1 MERELAFYDR
11 EDHPWRNPLLE
22 RTAIIGHTTT
32 NTCKVW
38 VRVRAEGKYKILYS
52 INKKDFDPLDLSTI
66 NTLPTNDTLKSSK
79 RPIKILKDKDFTG
92 VFNLKGLASD
102 TTYYYAVLKITENQP
117 EVEIGKDNILEF
129 RTKPDKTNEVVFGLF
144 SCHMPYKRNGD
155 LVNMH
160 MWDTFYE
167 ILNDYRAHF
176 VIGAGDQVYTD
187 GNKKVSIWNWLEKV
201 EDKLLEKSKDT
212 QHEIMMSWY
221 RDIYRGYWGHLPIR
235 KVFRKFPTYMIWDD
249 HEIMD
254 GWGSYTKKELAD
266 HLDTIWEW
274 QNTKKNIELANK
286 MRDAAEKVYEEY
298 QHSHNP
304 TTHKKD
310 DEPREFDYSHTCGFS
325 SFYTLDMRGH
335 RDYNRKTND
344 KVLGKE
350 QLGRFLKWLKAQEVS
365 DSKIVF
371 IISPVPVVHSS
382 SFIVNTADLY
392 LLGIADDFR
401 DEWEHESNWTERDK
415 MLDAVFKFSA
425 KTKKKVIFLSGDV
438 HLGASFKLTR
448 DSHKTAQV
456 YQLTSS
462 GITYAKAPTTLLKL
476 TVKEKGELGYVKKKK
491 RGRAKGKT
499 KATHKKTKYKLL
511 NLCDSNNFA
520 LVKSVLDGGDIKVFW
535 DLYGSTDEEGEI
547 VRLKRITI

>member
-1 MERELAFYDR
+1 MSQELAFYDR

-32 NTCKVW
+32 DTCKVW
-38 VRVRAEGKYKILYS
+38 VRVRGAGKYKIVCS
-52 INKKDFDPLDLSTI
+52 TDEKDISPLTPG
-66 NTLPTNDTLKSSK
+66 TVGTMKSSK
-79 RPIKILKDKDFTG
+79 LPLDISKDTDFTG
-92 VFNLKGLASD
+92 VFNLEDLRPD
-102 TTYYYAVLKITENQP
+102 TTYFYAVLNITDNP
-117 EVEIGKDNILEF
+117 PIIEIGKDNLLRF
-129 RTKPDKTNEVVFGLF
+129 RTKPDKANEVVFGLF
-144 SCHMPYKRNGD
+144 SCQMPYKKNGD

-160 MWDTFYE
+160 MWESFYE
-167 ILNDYRAHF
+167 ILNDNKAHF

-187 GNKKVSIWNWLEKV
+187 GNKRVSIWNWLEKV
-201 EDKLLEKSKDT
+201 EDILLENYSKEE
-212 QHEIMMSWY
+212 QHKIMMSWY

-235 KVFRKFPTYMIWDD
+235 KVFRQFPTYMIWDD

-274 QNTKKNIELANK
+274 QNSEKNIDLANR
-286 MRDAAEKVYEEY
+286 MRDAAEEVYEEY

-304 TTHKKD
+304 TTHEED
-310 DEPREFDYSHTCGFS
+310 GDPREFDYSHTCSFS

-335 RDYNRKTND
+335 RDYERETDD

-350 QLGRFLKWLKAQEVS
+350 QLDRFLEWLKGQESS
-365 DSKIVF
+365 DSKVVF

-415 MLDAVFKFSA
+415 ILDAVFDFSVRNN
-425 KTKKKVIFLSGDV
+425 KKVIFLSGDV
-438 HLGASFKLTR
+438 HLGAAFKLSR
-448 DSHKTAQV
+448 KSQMKAEV

-462 GITYAKAPTTLLKL
+462 GITYAKAPTTLLKM
-476 TVKEKGELGYVKKKK
+476 TVKEKG
-491 RGRAKGKT
+491 T
-499 KATHKKTKYKLL
+499 
-511 NLCDSNNFA
+511 
-520 LVKSVLDGGDIKVFW
+520 
-535 DLYGSTDEEGEI
+535 
-547 VRLKRITI
+547 

>member
-1 MERELAFYDR
+1 
-11 EDHPWRNPLLE
+11 
-22 RTAIIGHTTT
+22 
-32 NTCKVW
+32 
-38 VRVRAEGKYKILYS
+38 
-52 INKKDFDPLDLSTI
+52 
-66 NTLPTNDTLKSSK
+66 
-79 RPIKILKDKDFTG
+79 
-92 VFNLKGLASD
+92 
-102 TTYYYAVLKITENQP
+102 
-117 EVEIGKDNILEF
+117 
-129 RTKPDKTNEVVFGLF
+129 
-144 SCHMPYKRNGD
+144 
-155 LVNMH
+155 
-160 MWDTFYE
+160 
-167 ILNDYRAHF
+167 
-176 VIGAGDQVYTD
+176 
-187 GNKKVSIWNWLEKV
+187 
-201 EDKLLEKSKDT
+201 
-212 QHEIMMSWY
+212 MMSWY

-235 KVFRKFPTYMIWDD
+235 KVFRQFPTYMIWDD

-274 QNTKKNIELANK
+274 QNSEKNIDLANR
-286 MRDAAEKVYEEY
+286 MRDAAEEVYEEY

-344 KVLGKE
+344 KVLGKK
-350 QLGRFLKWLKAQEVS
+350 QLARFLKWLKDQEVS
-365 DSKIVF
+365 ESKIVF

-415 MLDAVFKFSA
+415 ILDAVFKFSA
-425 KTKKKVIFLSGDV
+425 NNKKKVIFLSGDV

-448 DSHKTAQV
+448 DSHKAARV

-462 GITYAKAPTTLLKL
+462 GITYAKAPTTLLKM
-476 TVKEKGELGYVKKKK
+476 TVKEKGELGYIKKDE
-491 RGRAKGKT
+491 KGET
-499 KATHKKTKYKLL
+499 KATHKKTKYKLI

-520 LVKSVLDGGDIKVFW
+520 LVKAVSDGGDIKVFW
-535 DLYGSTDEEGEI
+535 DLYGSTDDEDEI
-547 VRLKRITI
+547 VKLKRITI

>member
-1 MERELAFYDR
+1 MSRELAFYDR

-32 NTCKVW
+32 SACKVW
-38 VRVRAEGKYKILYS
+38 ARVRAAGKYKIVYS
-52 INKKDFDPLDLSTI
+52 SDKKDFSPLNLSTI
-66 NTLPTNDTLKSSK
+66 DTLKSSDH
-79 RPIKILKDKDFTG
+79 PLDISKDKDFTG
-92 VFNLKGLASD
+92 VFELDKLDPD
-102 TTYYYAVLKITENQP
+102 TTYYYAVLNITDNPP
-117 EVEIGKDNILEF
+117 EVEIGKDNILKF
-129 RTKPDKTNEVVFGLF
+129 RTKPYKTNEVIFGLF

-160 MWDTFYE
+160 MWDSFYE
-167 ILNDYRAHF
+167 ILSDYKAQF
-176 VIGAGDQVYTD
+176 LIGAGDQVYTD

-201 EDKLLEKSKDT
+201 EDDLPDDEDEQLK
-212 QHEIMMSWY
+212 IMITWY

-235 KVFRKFPTYMIWDD
+235 KVFRQFPIYMIWDD

-254 GWGSYTKKELAD
+254 GWGSYSKKELAD

-274 QNTKKNIELANK
+274 QNTARNIELANR
-286 MRDAAEKVYEEY
+286 MRNAAEKVYEEY

-304 TTHKKD
+304 TTHKD
-310 DEPREFDYSHTCGFS
+310 DEPRKFDYSHTCGFC

-335 RDYNRKTND
+335 RDYERPTDD
-344 KVLGKE
+344 KVLGKD
-350 QLGRFLKWLKAQEVS
+350 QLDRFLKWLKGQEDS

-415 MLDAVFKFSA
+415 ILDAVFDFSVNQ
-425 KTKKKVIFLSGDV
+425 KKKVIFLSGDV

-448 DSHKTAQV
+448 DSHKAAQV

-462 GITYAKAPTTLLKL
+462 GITYAKAPTLLLKL
-476 TVKEKGELGYVKKKK
+476 TVKDKGELGYFKKDE
-491 RGRAKGKT
+491 KGDT
-499 KATHKKTKYKLL
+499 VDTHKKTKYKLL

-520 LVKSVLDGGDIKVFW
+520 LVRAVSDGGDIKVFW

-547 VRLKRITI
+547 VKLKRVTI

>member
-1 MERELAFYDR
+1 MSRELAFYDR

-38 VRVRAEGKYKILYS
+38 IRVRAAGKYKIVFS
-52 INKKDFDPLDLSTI
+52 SDTKDFASLDLSTI
-66 NTLPTNDTLKSSK
+66 DTSESSGHSLD
-79 RPIKILKDKDFTG
+79 ISKDNDFTG
-92 VFNLKGLASD
+92 VFELDKLKPGE
-102 TTYYYAVLKITENQP
+102 TYYYAVLNITDNPP

-129 RTKPDKTNEVVFGLF
+129 RTKPAKTNEVVFGLF

-160 MWDTFYE
+160 MWDSFYE
-167 ILNDYRAHF
+167 ILNDYKAHF
-176 VIGAGDQVYTD
+176 IIGAGDQVYTD

-201 EDKLLEKSKDT
+201 EDDLLENYNNDE
-212 QHEIMMSWY
+212 QHKIMLSWY

-235 KVFRKFPTYMIWDD
+235 KVFRQFPTYMIWDD

-274 QNTKKNIELANK
+274 QNTKKNISLANK

-304 TTHKKD
+304 TTHKD
-310 DEPREFDYSHTCGFS
+310 DKNPRQFDYSHTCGFS

-344 KVLGKE
+344 KVLGKK
-350 QLGRFLKWLKAQEVS
+350 QLGRFLKWLKGQEVKK
-365 DSKIVF
+365 SKIIF

-415 MLDAVFKFSA
+415 ILDAVFDLSVNS
-425 KTKKKVIFLSGDV
+425 KKKVIFLSGDV

-448 DSHKTAQV
+448 DSHKAAQV

-462 GITYAKAPTTLLKL
+462 GITYAKAPTTLLKM
-476 TVKEKGELGYVKKKK
+476 TVKDKGELGYIKKDKK
-491 RGRAKGKT
+491 RKT

-520 LVKSVLDGGDIKVFW
+520 LVRAVSDGGDVKVYW
-535 DLYGSTDEEGEI
+535 DLYGSTDDEGEI
-547 VRLKRITI
+547 VKLKRITV

>member
-1 MERELAFYDR
+1 MSRELAFYDR

-32 NTCKVW
+32 SACKVW
-38 VRVRAEGKYKILYS
+38 VRVRAAGKYKIVYS
-52 INKKDFDPLDLSTI
+52 SDKKDFSPLNLSI
-66 NTLPTNDTLKSSK
+66 FDTLKSSDHS
-79 RPIKILKDKDFTG
+79 PDISKDNDFTG
-92 VFNLKGLASD
+92 VFELDKLDPD
-102 TTYYYAVLKITENQP
+102 TTYYYAVLNITDNP
-117 EVEIGKDNILEF
+117 PKVEIGKDNLLRF
-129 RTKPDKTNEVVFGLF
+129 RTKPGDTNEVVFGLF

-160 MWDTFYE
+160 MWDSFYE
-167 ILNDYRAHF
+167 ILNDYKAHF
-176 VIGAGDQVYTD
+176 IIGAGDQVYTD

-201 EDKLLEKSKDT
+201 EDDLPDDEGEQLK
-212 QHEIMMSWY
+212 IMITWY
-221 RDIYRGYWGHLPIR
+221 RDIYRGYWGHLPMR
-235 KVFRKFPTYMIWDD
+235 KVFRQFPIYMIWDD

-254 GWGSYTKKELAD
+254 GWGSYTKEELAD

-274 QNTKKNIELANK
+274 QNTKRNIELANR
-286 MRDAAEKVYEEY
+286 MRNAAEKVYEEY

-304 TTHKKD
+304 TTPKD
-310 DEPREFDYSHTCGFS
+310 DDKPRQFDYSHTCGFC

-335 RDYNRKTND
+335 RDYERPTDD
-344 KVLGKE
+344 KVLGKD
-350 QLGRFLKWLKAQEVS
+350 QLDRFLEWLDGEEVKN
-365 DSKIVF
+365 SKIVF

-415 MLDAVFKFSA
+415 ILDAVFDFSVNS
-425 KTKKKVIFLSGDV
+425 KKKVIFLSGDV

-448 DSHKTAQV
+448 DSHKAAQV

-462 GITYAKAPTTLLKL
+462 GITYAKAPTTLLKM
-476 TVKEKGELGYVKKKK
+476 TVKDNGYLGYFKKDKNGDK
-491 RGRAKGKT
+491 IV
-499 KATHKKTKYKLL
+499 THNKTKYNKL

-520 LVKSVLDGGDIKVFW
+520 LIRAVSDGTHVKVCW
-535 DLYGSTDEEGEI
+535 DLYGSTDDEGEVI
-547 VRLKRITI
+547 KLKRITI